1 MSSAKNSDIQSEID
15 ELYGKMY
22 MLNDL
27 LLQRSEKTI
36 GEGEIYSAV
45 DIFDFYISSHAMAYL
60 KYLYIGGYVQY
71 FDIFKCSLYFGRTC
85 SKKTVPKRSRR
96 HRKRRIVAK
105 ASLSG

>member
-22 MLNDL
+22 TLNDL

-36 GEGEIYSAV
+36 GEGEIYAAV

-60 KYLYIGGYVQY
+60 KYLYIGDMYNISIYLSARCILEGLALKRLCQREVV
-71 FDIFKCSLYFGRTC
+71 G
-85 SKKTVPKRSRR
+85 TVKEELLQ
-96 HRKRRIVAK
+96 K
-105 ASLSG
+105 